1 MQKGIYIIGLSLL
14 LCSCTYFKPEAK
26 PEAIARVGD
35 SFLYKEDIK
44 DLIAAGT
51 SREDSIMIVRSFI
64 DRWATQKLLMEA
76 ANLNLNDAKKAE
88 FDDLV
93 RQYKNDLYT
102 KAYIEEVVKTTVDTV
117 ISENELKEYY
127 DNNKENFR
135 TNGTLVQLRYI
146 NLPKDHPK
154 FSTIRSK
161 FLDFRKSDRK
171 FWDTYQVQF
180 KNSAL
185 NDSVWV
191 ELNEIYRKLPFINPD
206 NREKYI
212 SEGISFEKPDSLNV
226 YLVKIKKTI
235 NKNEISPF
243 VYLKPTL
250 QQVILNR
257 RKLELIKKFEKEITD
272 DAIKNDKYEIY
283 KE

>member
-1 MQKGIYIIGLSLL
+1 MQKAFYIVGLSLL
-14 LCSCTYFKPEAK
+14 LCSCDYFKPEAE

-35 SFLYKEDIK
+35 SFLYKDDIK

-51 SREDSIMIVRSFI
+51 SKEDSIMIVRSFI
-64 DRWATQKLLMEA
+64 DRWAAQKLLVEA
-76 ANLNLNDAKKAE
+76 ANINLNDAKKAE
-88 FDDLV
+88 FDDLAK
-93 RQYKNDLYT
+93 QYKNDLYT
-102 KAYIEEVVKTTVDTV
+102 KAYIEDIVKTTVDTV
-117 ISENELKEYY
+117 ISDNELKEYY
-127 DNNKENFR
+127 EKNKENFR
-135 TNGTLVQLRYI
+135 TNGTLVQLRFI

-161 FLDFRKSDRK
+161 FLDFRKSDKK

-191 ELNEIYRKLPFINPD
+191 ELSEVYRKLPFINPD
-206 NREKYI
+206 NQGKYI
-212 SEGISFEKPDSLNV
+212 AEGTSFEKPDSLNV

-235 NKNEISPF
+235 DKNEISPF

-283 KE
+283 K

>member
-1 MQKGIYIIGLSLL
+1 MQKGLYIIGLSLL
-14 LCSCTYFKPEAK
+14 LGSCSYFKPEAQ
-26 PEAIARVGD
+26 PESIARVGD
-35 SFLYKEDIK
+35 SFLYKDDIK
-44 DLIAAGT
+44 DLITAGT
-51 SREDSIMIVRSFI
+51 SKEDSIVIVRNFI
-64 DRWATQKLLMEA
+64 DRWAAQKLLMAA
-76 ANLNLNDAKKAE
+76 ANVNLNDAKKAE

-117 ISENELKEYY
+117 ISEKELKEYY
-127 DNNKENFR
+127 DNNKGNFR

-146 NLPKDHPK
+146 NLPKDHSK
-154 FSTIRSK
+154 FATIRSK
-161 FLDFRKSDRK
+161 FLDFRKSDKK

-206 NREKYI
+206 NQNKYI

-283 KE
+283 K

>member
-1 MQKGIYIIGLSLL
+1 MHKHLYILGLSLL
-14 LCSCTYFKPEAK
+14 FCSCNYFKLEAK

-35 SFLYKEDIK
+35 SYLYKDEIK
-44 DLIAAGT
+44 DLIPAGT
-51 SREDSIMIVRSFI
+51 SKEDSLMIIKNYI
-64 DRWATQKLLMEA
+64 DNWATQKLLVKA
-76 ANLNLNDAKKAE
+76 ADVNLNDDKKAN
-88 FDDLV
+88 FDVLV

-102 KAYIEEVVKTTVDTV
+102 KSYIEEIVKTRVDTV
-117 ISENELKEYY
+117 FTETELKEYY
-127 DNNKENFR
+127 KANKENFR
-135 TNGTLVQLRYI
+135 TNGTLVQLRYV

-154 FSTIRSK
+154 FGTIKSK

-171 FWDTYQVQF
+171 FWNTYQVQF

-191 ELNEIYRKLPFINPD
+191 DLNEVYRKLPFINPE
-206 NREKYI
+206 NRDKYI
-212 SEGISFEKPDSLNV
+212 SEGISFEKQDSANV
-226 YLVKIKKTI
+226 YLVKIKNII

-243 VYLKPTL
+243 EYLKPTL

-272 DAIKNDKYEIY
+272 DAIKNNKYEIY
-283 KE
+283 K